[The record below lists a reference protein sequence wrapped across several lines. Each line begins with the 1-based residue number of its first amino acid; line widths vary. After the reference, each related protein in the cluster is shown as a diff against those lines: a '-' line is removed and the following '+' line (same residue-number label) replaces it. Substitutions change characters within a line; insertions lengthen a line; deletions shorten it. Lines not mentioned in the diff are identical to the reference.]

1 MNAGRNAAG
10 RPFPHSSAARA
21 IASKAPASK
30 SRSRNPR
37 LIIKCVLVSD
47 FDFHLPP
54 ELIAQHPTA
63 ERAASRLLHL
73 RCNAQEFSH
82 ARSADAGIADVGLAE
97 AGFAEAG
104 FAEAGFADAGFRD
117 SSAPDA
123 AFFSQSIEDLR
134 FLDFPGLLRPTDLLI
149 FNDTKVLPARLF
161 GRRSG
166 QHAQP
171 LSPANPAS
179 KDFLQ
184 GRIEVLL
191 TRRLPG
197 PEETWQALVRPG
209 RKIMPG
215 ERLYFFEEAGAGGEE
230 TAEGAPCLPSVGR
243 RGKQELRAG
252 ADGYAATDAA
262 EPLLTAEVITRGE
275 FGERTLRFLPV
286 PDFHSRLERLGHIP
300 LPPYIDRPD
309 TAEDRQRYQTVF
321 ARDPGSVAAPTAGLH
336 FTPEILAAIDARGIE
351 RATVTLHVGLGT
363 FAPIRTDVVEE
374 HQIHTESYSIPAE
387 TLEKIQRAKREGR
400 RVVAIGTTTV
410 RTLEYAAGGGGWQQQ
425 DKGEAE
431 GAPFK
436 PSVGLSGDVDLQPV
450 GEANIFI
457 YPGYRFRVVDAMLT
471 NFHLPKSTLLM
482 LVSAFAGREQT
493 LAAYQ
498 HAVRERYR
506 FFSYGDCMFI
516 E

>member
-1 MNAGRNAAG
+1 MDERT
-10 RPFPHSSAARA
+10 PEWPLAARFRTFSELSA
-21 IASKAPASK
+21 GSSKAPAIK

-54 ELIAQHPTA
+54 ELIAQHPAA

-73 RCNAQEFSH
+73 RCNAQEFSYE
-82 ARSADAGIADVGLAE
+82 RSP
-97 AGFAEAG
+97 
-104 FAEAGFADAGFRD
+104 DAGFSD
-117 SSAPDA
+117 TVFSEAT
-123 AFFSQSIEDLR
+123 FLSQSIEDLHFR
-134 FLDFPGLLRPTDLLI
+134 DFPGLLRPTDLLV

-166 QHAQP
+166 QKAQP

-184 GRIEVLL
+184 GRVEVLL

-215 ERLYFFEEAGAGGEE
+215 ERLYFFEGE
-230 TAEGAPCLPSVGR
+230 
-243 RGKQELRAG
+243 
-252 ADGYAATDAA
+252 AA
-262 EPLLTAEVITRGE
+262 EPLLEAEVLSRGE

-286 PDFHSRLERLGHIP
+286 ADFHARLERLGHIP

-336 FTPEILAAIDARGIE
+336 FTPEVLAAIDALGIE

-363 FAPIRTDVVEE
+363 FAPIRTNVVEE
-374 HQIHTESYSIPAE
+374 HQIHT
-387 TLEKIQRAKREGR
+387 
-400 RVVAIGTTTV
+400 
-410 RTLEYAAGGGGWQQQ
+410 
-425 DKGEAE
+425 
-431 GAPFK
+431 
-436 PSVGLSGDVDLQPV
+436 
-450 GEANIFI
+450 
-457 YPGYRFRVVDAMLT
+457 
-471 NFHLPKSTLLM
+471 
-482 LVSAFAGREQT
+482 
-493 LAAYQ
+493 
-498 HAVRERYR
+498 
-506 FFSYGDCMFI
+506 
-516 E
+516 